1 MEAGK
6 ESISSVLEESIFLEK
21 VNAGG
26 VVEKESFV
34 VAAVWEI
41 CAYEEEGQEKE
52 NVAFWWVVGR
62 DSSSVYH

>member
-1 MEAGK
+1 M
-6 ESISSVLEESIFLEK
+6 EK

-62 DSSSVYH
+62 DSSSVYHF